1 VSQLIFLWLCLL
13 CGVQCKAVPLAAV
26 PPSQRGEIL
35 GWFSA
40 VDAGAKVLA
49 PVGASWV
56 LHLGGATATLLACAT
71 GAALLCVL
79 VLVSR
84 TVLASERDAF
94 HGKKDKLA

>member
-1 VSQLIFLWLCLL
+1 MLSLPRV
-13 CGVQCKAVPLAAV
+13 VQFKAVPLAAV

-40 VDAGAKVLA
+40 VDSGAKVLA
-49 PVGASWV
+49 PIGASWV

-71 GAALLCVL
+71 GAALMCIL

-84 TVLASERDAF
+84 IVLASERGTS